1 MKNWSY
7 ILAVFIFSCTSP
19 SKQSYE
25 MKVNKAVP
33 NHLINETSPYLQQH
47 AYNPVEW
54 YPWNEEALVKAKK
67 EDKML
72 LISIGYSACHWCHV
86 MEHESFEDT
95 SVAAIMNKYFINIKI
110 DREERPDIDQVYMSA
125 VQLMNKGRGGW
136 PLNTIAL
143 PDGRPIFGGTYFPK
157 DRWIS
162 ILKQIGEVYQNDRS
176 KVIGYAEK
184 ITEGITSVDQLI
196 PNKYALP
203 FTKEYLIK
211 TVENWK
217 RAFDN
222 KNGGPNRSPKFPL
235 PNNYEFL
242 LDYGI
247 LNEDIEVLNHVAL
260 TLDKMAMGGIYDQ
273 VGGGFARYS
282 TDEIWK
288 VPHFEKMLYDN
299 AQLIS
304 LYSKAYRYFKKVEY
318 KHVVVQTI
326 EFLKRELKGSQ
337 LYHSALDADSEGE
350 EGKFYVWRKEDIKR
364 LLGTDFEKLAKLYN
378 VNGKGLWEAESYIFL
393 RDKTLDNL
401 SVKDRAFLIRSNK
414 VLLKER
420 AKRVRPGLDDKS
432 IVAWNALLLTAY
444 VDAYNAFGTL
454 SYLEE
459 AKWISSQIDKRCYSK
474 GKLTR
479 ILNKQDGPEAF
490 LDDYVFWVEGLLGLY
505 ECTFD
510 EGYLNKANE
519 LISTVNRDFSDASSA
534 MYFYYSQ
541 LGEQLIHRPKE
552 ISDNVI
558 PASNSTLAKVL
569 SRLGMHLGN
578 KIYKAQSLQ
587 MLLAIKPS
595 VERYGSGYSNWLSL
609 ANNLVFGHKEV
620 VFTGV
625 KALEYRN
632 EFIKEYNPNVL
643 IAGAIKSSNLPLLE
657 NRITDNTFI
666 YVCKNGACSL
676 PLEKIENVF
685 QAIK

>member
-1 MKNWSY
+1 MKSHKG
-7 ILAVFIFSCTSP
+7 T
-19 SKQSYE
+19 
-25 MKVNKAVP
+25 P
-33 NHLINETSPYLQQH
+33 NHLINETSPYLKQH

-54 YPWNEEALVKAKK
+54 YPWGEEALAKAKK

-95 SVAAIMNKYFINIKI
+95 AVAAIMNKYFINIKI

-125 VQLMNKGRGGW
+125 VQLMNEGRGGW

-157 DRWIS
+157 DRWVG
-162 ILKQIGEVYQNDRS
+162 ILKQLGEVYQNDRA
-176 KVIGYAEK
+176 KAIDYAEK
-184 ITEGITSVDQLI
+184 ITNGIASVDQLI
-196 PNKYALP
+196 PNKDASP
-203 FTKEYLIK
+203 FTKEYLTK
-211 TVENWK
+211 TVEKWK
-217 RAFDN
+217 KSFDK
-222 KNGGPNRSPKFPL
+222 KNGGASRTPKFPI

-247 LNEDIEVLNHVAL
+247 LNNDTEVLNHVAL
-260 TLDKMAMGGIYDQ
+260 TLDKMSMGGIYDQ

-282 TDEIWK
+282 VDETWK

-304 LYSKAYRYFKKVEY
+304 LYSKAYRYFKKAEY

-326 EFLKRELKGSQ
+326 DFLKRELKGNQ

-350 EGKFYVWRKEDIKR
+350 EGKFYVWKKKELEG
-364 LLGTDFEKLAKLYN
+364 LLGDEFNQLANLYN
-378 VNGKGLWEAESYIFL
+378 VNRKGLWEDENYILL
-393 RDKTLDNL
+393 RDETIDEISANA
-401 SVKDRAFLIRSNK
+401 REFLERSNK

-444 VDAYNAFGTL
+444 VDAYNALGTPF
-454 SYLEE
+454 YLEE
-459 AKWISSQIDKRCYSK
+459 AKWISNQIDKQCYSK

-479 ILNKQDGPEAF
+479 ILNKKATIEAF
-490 LDDYVFWVEGLLGLY
+490 LDDYVFWAEGLLGLY

-510 EGYLNKANE
+510 ESYLNKANE
-519 LISTVNRDFSDASSA
+519 LISIVNRDFRDSTSA

-541 LGEQLIHRPKE
+541 SGEQLIHRPKE
-552 ISDNVI
+552 VSDNVI
-558 PASNSTLAKVL
+558 PSSNSALAKVL
-569 SRLGMHLGN
+569 SKLGMHLGN
-578 KIYKAQSLQ
+578 KIYIDQSLK
-587 MLLAIKPS
+587 MLLAIQPS
-595 VERYGSGYSNWLSL
+595 AQRYGSGYSNWLSL
-609 ANNLVFGHKEV
+609 ANNFVFGHKEV
-620 VFTGV
+620 VFTGES
-625 KALEYRN
+625 ALEYRN
-632 EFIKEYNPNVL
+632 EFVKEYNPNVL
-643 IAGAIKSSNLPLLE
+643 IAGAIKSSDLPLLE

-676 PLEKIENVF
+676 PLEKVENVF
-685 QAIK
+685 KAVR